1 MKTGERLTA
10 ASGSSGRG
18 FPAEDFVLDGGSD
31 DRSPQMRAVR
41 RIGAIAWPSFFA
53 AAVATFVFFAV
64 VDPADLAE
72 ITWPHLEVSRK
83 LGYSIGFFMF
93 WACTL
98 GSSAFTALLLSARVR
113 RACRECRDAGQA
125 RQP

>member
-1 MKTGERLTA
+1 MKTGERPST
-10 ASGSSGRG
+10 ASGSRRPGS
-18 FPAEDFVLDGGSD
+18 AAVDFVLDGGSD
-31 DRSPQMRAVR
+31 ELSPQIRAVR

-53 AAVATFVFFAV
+53 AAVATFVFFAI

-72 ITWPHLEVSRK
+72 ISWPHVEVSRK
-83 LGYSIGFFMF
+83 LGYSIGFLMF

-113 RACRECRDAGQA
+113 RACRECRDAGRA